1 MSVHA
6 FSEFSP
12 FLGSSCCGA
21 TFAHGRLRRISPM
34 YWSDSIGTVT
44 WIVSVL
50 ASCLRTSSVGFASV
64 NLRPAGG

>member
-1 MSVHA
+1 
-6 FSEFSP
+6 
-12 FLGSSCCGA
+12 
-21 TFAHGRLRRISPM
+21 M